1 MQRFVGIFLLICFTV
16 PVAGSYLW
24 LRYERKLVRRE
35 VKAALLKGLDK
46 KDLVLLAFTRE
57 EDKALLTWEH
67 SGEFSFHNQKYDI
80 VSRKKVGEKM
90 HYWCWKDT
98 KESAIDRKISELTQ
112 QAWERNPQKGK
123 HVKTVLETVKSLQ
136 EKRVLIPVFSGEFQ
150 QNNRSFFNYAAT
162 LPSAILIAASPPPEM
177 YC

>member
-1 MQRFVGIFLLICFTV
+1 MQRLVGIFLLICFTV
-16 PVAGSYLW
+16 PVASSYLW

-46 KDLVLLAFTRE
+46 KDLVLLTFSSA

-80 VSRKKVGEKM
+80 VSRKKLGDKM
-90 HYWCWKDT
+90 QYWCWKDT
-98 KESAIDRKISELTQ
+98 KESAIDHQITELTR
-112 QAWERNPQKGK
+112 QAWGNNPQKDK
-123 HVKTVLETVKSLQ
+123 QHKTTSETVKVTP
-136 EKRVLIPVFSGEFQ
+136 EKRVAIPVFAGEFEQ
-150 QNNRSFFNYAAT
+150 TKRAFFNYT
-162 LPSAILIAASPPPEM
+162 EIRPSTTLIAVSPPPEV